1 MLLVGITPGGAFGTG
16 CRRSV
21 FDGGGVA
28 PVVVTDRGC
37 PPVRSRR
44 CAGEQAMGVGLL
56 RGGLRCWA
64 GWRRGGGEILMVWP
78 RQPTLSAVQPPHHLV
93 SCLRGRRRVFHV
105 RHCRCHYACK
115 QASPTHHRRN
125 RPEASPPVAK
135 PTWSHPA
142 HIGAPHQTLPRHAVL
157 RRRRPHDRLQR
168 RAPWR
173 VVHARHG
180 LEQLVFLLAVTVQSR
195 APAKTSAFDGHEAA
209 AGGWRGAVA
218 PATGTVGGTG
228 RAAGVEALHPAPADR
243 GA

>member
-1 MLLVGITPGGAFGTG
+1 MRFPAESSVGATMLLVGITPGGAFGTG

-115 QASPTHHRRN
+115 QASPSRKRKRQKTDTSQPLHGKALHLLSEARHRRN

-135 PTWSHPA
+135 PT
-142 HIGAPHQTLPRHAVL
+142 
-157 RRRRPHDRLQR
+157 
-168 RAPWR
+168 
-173 VVHARHG
+173 
-180 LEQLVFLLAVTVQSR
+180 
-195 APAKTSAFDGHEAA
+195 
-209 AGGWRGAVA
+209 
-218 PATGTVGGTG
+218 
-228 RAAGVEALHPAPADR
+228 
-243 GA
+243 